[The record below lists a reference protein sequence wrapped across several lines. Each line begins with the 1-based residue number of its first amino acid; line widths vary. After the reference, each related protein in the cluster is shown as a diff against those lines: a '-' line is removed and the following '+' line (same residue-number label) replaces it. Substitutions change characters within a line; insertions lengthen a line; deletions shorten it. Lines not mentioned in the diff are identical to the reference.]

1 MRDAGVHSGGCSTL
15 PCCSAEREVRRRS
28 VEKGIVEAAVLQGGA
43 LALLLV
49 RAEPRY
55 GWLAVEVHGAIFPE
69 EGKPVKNLQRR
80 VWSAS
85 ACA

>member
-1 MRDAGVHSGGCSTL
+1 M
-15 PCCSAEREVRRRS
+15 
-28 VEKGIVEAAVLQGGA
+28 EKGIVEAAVLQEGA

-49 RAEPRY
+49 RAEPRH

-69 EGKPVKNLQRR
+69 KGKLVKNLQRR
-80 VWSAS
+80 VWPAS